1 MRRIC
6 PHARVVCNDLYSDS
20 VTYAQIY
27 KGQPALGT
35 SGRIIGSSVVSFNT
49 YAPQDAV
56 VPLTV
61 SEADIKEDGT
71 YTIEVLTVTPFDE
84 RRPERVTYV
93 TFEIDRTIKVNG
105 TLATADK

>member
-1 MRRIC
+1 MRRIG
-6 PHARVVCNDLYSDS
+6 PHARVVCNDPYPDS

-27 KGQPALGT
+27 KGQPELGT

-61 SEADIKEDGT
+61 SDADIKEDGT